1 MMLMSIFH
9 AQPPDEFRETMLER
23 IQGRVGELQK
33 LVKRVMNGLLAVAN
47 LLATRKVCV
56 FNIIHVKLFLNIDVY
71 VRFFFTK
78 WYM

>member
-1 MMLMSIFH
+1 
-9 AQPPDEFRETMLER
+9 MLER
-23 IQGRVGELQK
+23 IQDRVGELQK

-71 VRFFFTK
+71 VSFVFTK